1 MGQGQEYHARKMIME
16 SMANGGWVLLQNVH
30 LSLPFCS
37 EVIDMLVETEHI
49 DNTFRMWVTTEPHSE
64 FPIGL
69 LQMAIKFTNE
79 PPQGIRA
86 SLKRSYQVGQRQ
98 RQRESHTPQ
107 MRPSFSHVFPFVRQ
121 SFTQDF
127 LDYTSATQWPS
138 LLYTVAFLHTIVQ
151 ERRKFGPLGWNI
163 PYEFNQADFAA
174 SVQFIQ
180 NHLDEMDPKKGVSW
194 QTLVYMI
201 GEVQYGGRVTDD
213 FDKRL
218 LTTFTS
224 VWFCEQLLSN
234 SFEFYK
240 GYRVPST
247 KSLQGFIDYINS
259 LPAYDTPEVFGLHSN
274 ADITYQINSAKG
286 K

>member
-1 MGQGQEYHARKMIME
+1 M
-16 SMANGGWVLLQNVH
+16 
-30 LSLPFCS
+30 
-37 EVIDMLVETEHI
+37 
-49 DNTFRMWVTTEPHSE
+49 
-64 FPIGL
+64 
-69 LQMAIKFTNE
+69 
-79 PPQGIRA
+79 
-86 SLKRSYQVGQRQ
+86 
-98 RQRESHTPQ
+98 
-107 MRPSFSHVFPFVRQ
+107 
-121 SFTQDF
+121 
-127 LDYTSATQWPS
+127 DYTSATQWPS

-240 GYRVPST
+240 GYKVPST

-286 K
+286 KRKETLGQGRECSFL